1 MEHGHIRVSLERPVS
16 RERLEEHAA
25 ERIDVGRRPDLVA
38 LELLRGAVVD
48 RPDDEPFAPEPR
60 RSALCRDAE
69 VRQEHTAVGSLDQDV
84 GGLDVA
90 MDDRALMDGVE
101 RRADLID
108 DRERFVGLEAS
119 PPAR

>member
-1 MEHGHIRVSLERPVS
+1 MEHGDIRVSLERSVS

-25 ERIDVGRRPDLVA
+25 ERIDVGRRPDLAA

-48 RPDDEPFAPEPR
+48 RPDNEPLAPESR
-60 RSALCRDAE
+60 RPALCRDPE
-69 VRQEHTAVGSLDQDV
+69 VRQEHAAVGALDQDV

-108 DRERFVGLEAS
+108 DRKRFVGLQAA